1 MATAQRWAAE
11 ICECSP
17 TSVRA
22 TKQVALQS
30 AGIPLEEAMAKRYPL
45 VGELI
50 RSEDMR
56 EGVMAFAEKRKPQ
69 WKGK

>member
-1 MATAQRWAAE
+1 MATAERWAAE

-17 TSVRA
+17 CSVRA
-22 TKQVALQS
+22 TKQVVLQS
-30 AGIPLEEAMAKRYPL
+30 DGMPLEEAMRKKYPL
-45 VGELI
+45 VSELI

-56 EGVMAFAEKRKPQ
+56 EGITAFAEKRKPQ